1 MKFSNI
7 FQLLQT
13 SPKLEEVTHRDV
25 GNAMR
30 DSHFFHT
37 RVSGVDTHTRADD
50 GRRRSSDGSILDS
63 GDVLRYTKRS
73 VENQWKTARNAY
85 FTEKYCQITQQLLL
99 LCKFSQILCEI
110 NYYCYYF
117 ASFHKFYVKSITIA
131 INLQVFTN
139 FM

>member
-1 MKFSNI
+1 MRFGDLVKISNI

-63 GDVLRYTKRS
+63 GDILRYTKRS
-73 VENQWKTARNAY
+73 VENQ
-85 FTEKYCQITQQLLL
+85 
-99 LCKFSQILCEI
+99 
-110 NYYCYYF
+110 
-117 ASFHKFYVKSITIA
+117 
-131 INLQVFTN
+131 
-139 FM
+139 